1 MLSRPMRRIHF
12 DVTDSTNTQ
21 ARLLAANHPGE
32 RLLVTAAEQTAGR
45 GRQGRRWLSPR
56 GGAWMT
62 IVWPM
67 RKSPDAYRGAS
78 LAAAIGVR
86 RALIKLLQ
94 RGLPAE
100 VASLVTRPLIKW
112 PNDLL
117 IEDAKV
123 VGILCEQVRLGD
135 SAEHV
140 LLIGI
145 GVNVAFEQALL
156 DEPGDGQRLRHCATT
171 LSNVAGRPFET
182 DDVIRHVSAAVG
194 QSMEEFEAAGLAS
207 AYAKGRPSL
216 VDELRDAL
224 AYVGADR
231 KWLTPRGETNGRI
244 LGIDDEGRLL
254 LEADGQILACDVG
267 EISGEES

>member
-1 MLSRPMRRIHF
+1 MRRIHF

-21 ARLLAANHPGE
+21 ARLLAASHLHE

-62 IVWPM
+62 IIWPM
-67 RKSPDAYRGAS
+67 RKTPDAYRGAS
-78 LAAAIGVR
+78 LAVAIGVR
-86 RALIKLLQ
+86 RALIELLQ
-94 RGLPAE
+94 RGLPTE
-100 VASLVTRPLIKW
+100 VASLVTRPLVKW

-117 IEDAKV
+117 IEDTKV
-123 VGILCEQVRLGD
+123 VGILCEQIRLGE
-135 SAEHV
+135 SADHA

-156 DEPGDGQRLRHCATT
+156 DDPQDGQQLRHRATT

-182 DDVIRHVSAAVG
+182 DDVIRQVSAAVE
-194 QSMEEFEAAGLAS
+194 QSMEEFEAAGLAG
-207 AYAKGRPSL
+207 AFAAGRPSL
-216 VDELRDAL
+216 IDELRDAL
-224 AYVGADR
+224 AYVGAQR
-231 KWLTPRGETNGRI
+231 RWLMPRGETSGRI
-244 LGIDDEGRLL
+244 LGVDDDGRLL
-254 LEADGQILACDVG
+254 LDADGQILACEVG